1 MDRSD
6 VIERLHQNR
15 ARLEALGVV
24 HAYLFGSV
32 AQGAAGPDSDVDM
45 MVDLDEGPGGR
56 KPLFSAFDVGAI
68 QFELTQ
74 LLGRPVDLVV
84 RSDAVKPGKA
94 LRTVAESQLVH
105 VF

>member
-6 VIERLHQNR
+6 VIDRLHQCR
-15 ARLEALGVV
+15 PRLEALGVV

-32 AQGAAGPDSDVDM
+32 ARGTAGPDSDVDV

-56 KPLFSAFDVGAI
+56 KPLFSAFDVGGI
-68 QFELTQ
+68 QFELTEIM
-74 LLGRPVDLVV
+74 GRRVDLVV
-84 RSDAVKPGKA
+84 RRDVLQPGKRLQGA
-94 LRTVAESQLVH
+94 AEDGLVH